1 MKQSRALSARPGVVL
16 VVLVALV
23 FAGLCLANFL
33 AFLLVHL
40 LYAYSFRQFGQLDTL
55 AADLPHGRQALLLT
69 QGMAGIGLAAG
80 ALTVP
85 LLYQQ
90 PIRAYFAPRRLT
102 SGWWPV
108 GASGLLLCTVPLTST
123 LLSWNAQLHLPAS
136 WQGLEHWARDQEQ
149 HAQRLLH
156 GLTQFQSVFQF
167 LAALL
172 VLALLPTVAE
182 EVIFRGVLQRQLGR
196 WLGSAQASIW
206 LTAVLFSALH
216 VQFLGFVPR
225 LVLGLILGYLYAW
238 SGNLVVPMVAHF
250 IQNAGQLLLLWL
262 TQQGYVAPVFNPDAW
277 QAWPWPVVLVSSLL
291 TAGLLYLLHQRFT
304 HRLASLNHPGV
315 AS

>member
-1 MKQSRALSARPGVVL
+1 L
-16 VVLVALV
+16 ALV

-33 AFLLVHL
+33 AFLLVQL
-40 LYAYSFRQFGQLDTL
+40 LYDFSFRQFGQLDTL
-55 AADLPHGRQALLLT
+55 AARLPHGQQALLLT
-69 QGMAGIGLAAG
+69 QGVAGIGLAAG
-80 ALTVP
+80 ALAVP
-85 LLYQQ
+85 RLYQQ
-90 PIRAYFAPRRLT
+90 PLRDYFAPRPLT
-102 SGWWPV
+102 SGWWPL
-108 GASGLLLCTVPLTST
+108 GASGLLLCTVPLAAT

-136 WQGLEHWARDQEQ
+136 WQALEHWARGQEQ
-149 HAQRLLH
+149 HAQQLIH
-156 GLTQFQSVFQF
+156 GLTRFQSAAQF

-196 WLGSAQASIW
+196 WLGSAQAGIW

-225 LVLGLILGYLYAW
+225 LLLGLILGYLYAW
-238 SGNLVVPMVAHF
+238 SCNLMVPMVAHF
-250 IQNAGQLLLLWL
+250 TQNAGQLLLLWL
-262 TQQGYVAPVFNPDAW
+262 TQRRYVAPMFNPEAW

-291 TAGLLYLLHQRFT
+291 TAGILYTLHQCFK

-315 AS
+315 AF